1 MNIARPFVI
10 HLLPSS
16 LASYVCSLSLCSSP
30 CDKVGGC
37 VGVCVCVSDVA
48 VSLFLVRYKRLSTTM
63 QRAEGVRGEWVWVC
77 VRVHV

>member
-1 MNIARPFVI
+1 M
-10 HLLPSS
+10 
-16 LASYVCSLSLCSSP
+16 
-30 CDKVGGC
+30 GGC
-37 VGVCVCVSDVA
+37 VGVCVCVSDGA